1 MDAVEGGGGGGGGG
15 GGADILSQMFG
26 MGGGGRRDTGPAKGE
41 DQQHPLKCTLEDLYN
56 GRTRKMKLNKL
67 ERCATCSG
75 SGCKDGKQRTKCAGC
90 NGQGVKIIRRQIGPG
105 MVQQMQARCPDCG
118 GEGVMVKEE
127 DKCRPCRGTGA
138 EKKEKILSVVTDKGM
153 RHGDKVYFRG
163 EGDYEAG
170 KIPGDIIFVVQQQ
183 EHDRFI
189 RKGDDLLTEKTI
201 TLAQALCGMEVV
213 IKHLDIKEDESSRH
227 LVVRTRAGHEVIK
240 PGDVRVISEE
250 GMPQHK
256 NPFVKG
262 NMYIRFKVDFPLP
275 SQIRG
280 GAAGIQELLK
290 VLPPIPS
297 AAVPAEAEE
306 VIMTVGDLEQLGAN
320 SRSGHGR
327 GATEEDDEDDGSRGG
342 QRVQCANQ

>member
-1 MDAVEGGGGGGGGG
+1 
-15 GGADILSQMFG
+15 
-26 MGGGGRRDTGPAKGE
+26 
-41 DQQHPLKCTLEDLYN
+41 
-56 GRTRKMKLNKL
+56 
-67 ERCATCSG
+67 
-75 SGCKDGKQRTKCAGC
+75 
-90 NGQGVKIIRRQIGPG
+90 
-105 MVQQMQARCPDCG
+105 
-118 GEGVMVKEE
+118 VKED

-138 EKKEKILSVVTDKGM
+138 EKKEKILTVVTDKGM
-153 RHGDKVYFRG
+153 RHGDKVSFRG

-213 IKHLDIKEDESSRH
+213 IKHLDVKEDETSRH
-227 LVVRTRAGHEVIK
+227 LVVKTRAGQEVIR

-297 AAVPAEAEE
+297 AGAPADAEE
-306 VIMTVGDLEQLGAN
+306 VVMTVGDLDQLGAN
-320 SRSGHGR
+320 SRGGHGR
-327 GATEEDDEDDGSRGG
+327 GATEEDEEDEGGRGG

>member
-1 MDAVEGGGGGGGGG
+1 VEGGGGGGGG

-26 MGGGGRRDTGPAKGE
+26 MGGGGRRETGPAKGE

-67 ERCATCSG
+67 ERCSTCNG
-75 SGCKDGKQRTKCAGC
+75 SGCKDGKQRTKCSGC
-90 NGQGVKIIRRQIGPG
+90 NGQGIKIIRRQIGPG

-118 GEGVMVKEE
+118 GEGIMVKEE

-153 RHGDKVYFRG
+153 RHGDKVFFRG

-170 KIPGDIIFVVQQQ
+170 KIPGDIVFVVQQQ
-183 EHDRFI
+183 EHDRFV

-213 IKHLDIKEDESSRH
+213 IKHLDVKEDETSRH
-227 LVVRTRAGHEVIK
+227 LVIKTRAGQEVIK

-280 GAAGIQELLK
+280 GGVQELLK
-290 VLPPIPS
+290 VLPAIPDPKTPS
-297 AAVPAEAEE
+297 DAEE
-306 VIMTVGDLEQLGAN
+306 VVMTVGDLEQLGAN
-320 SRSGHGR
+320 SRGGHGR
-327 GATEEDDEDDGSRGG
+327 GATEEDDEDEGGRGG